1 MQPSC
6 LIHGRR
12 DVLAEVDG
20 RTLRHGLQGL
30 EGQRIL
36 VPSRRMERPDVG
48 RLGERWE
55 RFFGVW
61 VGLRSVY
68 WSSEIYSCGCNLD
81 LRDGVE
87 WDRRIECAKRRG
99 HLFPS
104 QFYSTESGC
113 RTLNSSPRSRH
124 IDSELDQFL

>member
-1 MQPSC
+1 M
-6 LIHGRR
+6 GA
-12 DVLAEVDG
+12 V
-20 RTLRHGLQGL
+20 
-30 EGQRIL
+30 
-36 VPSRRMERPDVG
+36 
-48 RLGERWE
+48 
-55 RFFGVW
+55 FGGGVR